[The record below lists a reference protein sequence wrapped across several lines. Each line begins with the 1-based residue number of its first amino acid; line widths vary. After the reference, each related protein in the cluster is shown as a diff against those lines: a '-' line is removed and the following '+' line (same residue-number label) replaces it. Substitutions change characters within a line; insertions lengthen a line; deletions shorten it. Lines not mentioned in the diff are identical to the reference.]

1 MAEFDPITIN
11 SGTLPRQP
19 SRLREWREYQQDEK
33 YAIDG
38 GTQRN
43 RISTPSNPL
52 GFKYNAEM
60 IFERLTSS
68 DYRAIDA
75 FFMAG
80 SGVNY
85 HNPASGKFGTLTFSG
100 LPFPEEDAEY
110 EQGGSNLANYKVRI
124 RQF

>member
-1 MAEFDPITIN
+1 MAEFNPITIN
-11 SGTLPRQP
+11 SGTLARQP

-43 RISTPSNPL
+43 RIATPSNPL
-52 GFKYNAEM
+52 GFKYNVEM
-60 IFERLTSS
+60 IFERLTST

-75 FFMAG
+75 MFMSG

-85 HNPASGKFGTLTFSG
+85 HNPNSGKFGTLTFSG
-100 LPFPEEDAEY
+100 LPFPEEDGEY
-110 EQGGSNLANYKVRI
+110 EQGGSNLATYKVRI